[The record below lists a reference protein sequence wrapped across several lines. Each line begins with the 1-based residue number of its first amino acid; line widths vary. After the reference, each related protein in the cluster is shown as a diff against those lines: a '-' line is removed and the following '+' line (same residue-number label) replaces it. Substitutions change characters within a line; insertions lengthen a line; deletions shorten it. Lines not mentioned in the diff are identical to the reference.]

1 MPTMTVLVQE
11 IRPGFVA
18 RISGVDMREPIAA
31 GDVAV
36 IQNAIDHHP
45 VLVFHVPGM
54 TNDQQI
60 RFSRNFGSLASATEY
75 QKDPSKRRLGGE
87 MTDASNLSEDSEVL
101 GAGDRRRVNNLGSR
115 RWHTDGSYKRY
126 SGKYS
131 LLSCHSSIAD
141 GGQTQLADM
150 RAGYDALPEKMKQLV
165 EGLVLEHSIF
175 HSRAVVGFSG
185 FSSEEQ
191 ARLPSAQHPLVRVHP
206 ASGRK
211 SLYLSSHASHV
222 VGWPVPE
229 GIDLLLELTEW
240 ATQAAGVYTHRWEPG
255 DMVMWDNRFT
265 MHRARRHYP
274 ETAVRDMRRTTI
286 EEDVPPLEQ
295 AA

>member
-1 MPTMTVLVQE
+1 MGALVRE

-18 RISGVDMREPIAA
+18 EVAGVDLRKPISAE
-31 GDVAV
+31 DVAT
-36 IQNAIDHHP
+36 IQDAIDNYP
-45 VLVFHVPGM
+45 VLIFHGPVIS
-54 TNDQQI
+54 NDHQI
-60 RFSRNFGSLASATEY
+60 AFSRYFGSLSRATEY
-75 QKDPSKRRLGGE
+75 QKDPMKRRLGGE
-87 MTDASNLSEDSEVL
+87 MTDASNLGDDSQVL

-115 RWHTDGSYKRY
+115 RWHTDGSYKRL

-131 LLSCHSSIAD
+131 LLSCHSVVAD

-150 RAGYDALPEKMKQLV
+150 RAGYAALPENMKQLV
-165 EGLVLEHSIF
+165 DGLVVEHSIF
-175 HSRAVVGFSG
+175 HSRAVVGFSD
-185 FSSEEQ
+185 FSAEEQ
-191 ARLPSAQHPLVRVHP
+191 ASLPAAQHPLVRVHP

-222 VGWPVPE
+222 VGWPIPE

-240 ATQAAGVYTHRWEPG
+240 ATQPTGVYIHQWQLG
-255 DMVMWDNRFT
+255 DIVMWDNRFT

-286 EEDVPPLEQ
+286 EESVSPLEQ

>member
-1 MPTMTVLVQE
+1 MAAVVQE

-18 RISGVDMREPIAA
+18 EIGNVDLRAPITPV
-31 GDVAV
+31 DVAI
-36 IQNAIDHHP
+36 IQDAIDRHP
-45 VLVFHVPGM
+45 VLVFRAPGM
-54 TNDQQI
+54 TNDEQI
-60 RFSRNFGSLASATEY
+60 AFSRNFGSLARATEY
-75 QKDPSKRRLGGE
+75 QKDPMKRRLGGE
-87 MTDASNLSEDSEVL
+87 MTDASNLSEDSQVL

-115 RWHTDGSYKRY
+115 RWHTDGSYKRL

-131 LLSCHSSIAD
+131 LLSCHSVVSD
-141 GGQTQLADM
+141 GGQTQFADM
-150 RAGYDALPEKMKQLV
+150 RAGYDALPEKMKALV
-165 EGLVLEHSIF
+165 EGLVVEHSIF

-191 ARLPSAQHPLVRVHP
+191 ASLPSAQHPLVRLHP

-211 SLYLSSHASHV
+211 SLYISSHASHV

-229 GIDLLLELTEW
+229 GIDLLYELTEW
-240 ATQAAGVYTHRWEPG
+240 ATQPPAVYTHAWQLG

-286 EEDVPPLEQ
+286 EEDTPPLEQ

>member
-1 MPTMTVLVQE
+1 MPAAVRV

-18 RISGVDMREPIAA
+18 EVAGVDLREPVSSA
-31 GDVAV
+31 DVAL
-36 IQNAIDHHP
+36 IQDAVDQHP
-45 VLVFHVPGM
+45 VVVFHGPVIS
-54 TNDQQI
+54 NEQQI
-60 RFSRNFGSLASATEY
+60 AFSRNFGTLSRATEY

-87 MTDASNLSEDSEVL
+87 MTDASNLGEDSKVL

-115 RWHTDGSYKRY
+115 RWHTDGSYKLL

-131 LLSCHSSIAD
+131 LLSCHSTVDD
-141 GGQTQLADM
+141 GGQTQFADM
-150 RAGYDALPEKMKQLV
+150 RAGYDALPEKLRQLV

-175 HSRAVVGFSG
+175 RSRAVVGFAG
-185 FSSEEQ
+185 FSAEEQ
-191 ARLPSAQHPLVRVHP
+191 ASLPSAQHPLVRVHP
-206 ASGRK
+206 VSGRK

-222 VGWPVPE
+222 VGWPIPE
-229 GIDLLLELTEW
+229 GIDLLHELTEW
-240 ATQAAGVYTHRWEPG
+240 ATQPNGVYTHNWQVG
-255 DMVMWDNRFT
+255 DLVMWDNRFT

-286 EEDVPPLEQ
+286 EEAAPPISQ

>member
-1 MPTMTVLVQE
+1 MTVSVQE
-11 IRPGFVA
+11 ISPGFVA
-18 RISGVDMREPIAA
+18 RVSGVDMGKPIAA
-31 GDVAV
+31 GDVAI
-36 IQNAIDHHP
+36 IQNGIDHHP

-54 TNDQQI
+54 TNAQQI
-60 RFSRNFGSLASATEY
+60 AFSRNFGSLASATEY

-175 HSRAVVGFSG
+175 HSRAVVGFTG
-185 FSSEEQ
+185 FSTEEQ
-191 ARLPSAQHPLVRVHP
+191 ASLPSAQHPLVRVHP

-222 VGWPVPE
+222 VGWPLPE

-240 ATQAAGVYTHRWEPG
+240 ATQPAGIYTHHWEPG

-274 ETAVRDMRRTTI
+274 ETAERDMRRTTI

>member
-1 MPTMTVLVQE
+1 MAAQVTE

-18 RISGVDMREPIAA
+18 EIGGIDLRTPVSPA
-31 GDVAV
+31 DVAI
-36 IQNAIDHHP
+36 IQEAVDHHP
-45 VLVFHVPGM
+45 VLVFRAPGT
-54 TNDQQI
+54 TNEQQI
-60 RFSRNFGSLASATEY
+60 AFSRNFGSLARATEY
-75 QKDPSKRRLGGE
+75 QKDPMKRRLGGE
-87 MTDASNLSEDSEVL
+87 MTDASNLGEDSKVL

-131 LLSCHSSIAD
+131 LLSCHSVVEH

-150 RAGYDALPEKMKQLV
+150 RAGYDALPEKLKQLV
-165 EGLVLEHSIF
+165 DGLVLEHSIF
-175 HSRAVVGFSG
+175 HSRAVCGFSG

-191 ARLPSAQHPLVRVHP
+191 AQLPSAQHPLVRVHP

-211 SLYLSSHASHV
+211 SLYISSHASHV

-240 ATQAAGVYTHRWEPG
+240 ATQPAHVYTHAWQVG

>member
-1 MPTMTVLVQE
+1 MTALVRV

-18 RISGVDMREPIAA
+18 EIANVDLRESVSAS
-31 GDVAV
+31 DVAV
-36 IQNAIDHHP
+36 IQEAADNHP
-45 VLVFHVPGM
+45 VLVFHGPVL
-54 TNDQQI
+54 TNEQQI
-60 RFSRNFGSLASATEY
+60 AFSRNFGSLAHATEY
-75 QKDPSKRRLGGE
+75 QKDPMKRRLGGE
-87 MTDASNLSEDSEVL
+87 MTDASNLGEDSQVL

-115 RWHTDGSYKRY
+115 RWHTDGSYKRL
-126 SGKYS
+126 SGMYS
-131 LLSCHSSIAD
+131 LLSCHSVVAD

-150 RAGYDALPEKMKQLV
+150 RAGYDALPQKMKQLV
-165 EGLVLEHSIF
+165 EGLVVEHSIF
-175 HSRAVVGFSG
+175 HSRAVVGFTG
-185 FSSEEQ
+185 FSAEEQ
-191 ARLPSAQHPLVRVHP
+191 ASLPSAQHPLVRMHP

-240 ATQAAGVYTHRWEPG
+240 ATQPEAVYTHQWQLG

-286 EEDVPPLEQ
+286 EESVPPLEQ

>member
-1 MPTMTVLVQE
+1 MSAVVRE

-18 RISGVDMREPIAA
+18 EIANIDLRELISADDVSLIQDAVD
-31 GDVAV
+31 
-36 IQNAIDHHP
+36 NHP
-45 VLVFHVPGM
+45 VLLFRGPPIS
-54 TNDQQI
+54 NQQQI
-60 RFSRNFGSLASATEY
+60 AFSRNFGTLARATEY
-75 QKDPSKRRLGGE
+75 QKDPMRRRLGGE
-87 MTDASNLSEDSEVL
+87 MTDASNLGEDSQVL

-131 LLSCHSSIAD
+131 LLSCHSVVAD

-150 RAGYDALPEKMKQLV
+150 RSGYDALPEAMKQLV
-165 EGLVLEHSIF
+165 EDLVVEHSIF
-175 HSRAVVGFSG
+175 HSRAVVGFTG
-185 FSSEEQ
+185 FSAEEQ
-191 ARLPSAQHPLVRVHP
+191 ASLPSAQHPLVRVHP

-222 VGWPVPE
+222 IGWPIPE

-240 ATQAAGVYTHRWEPG
+240 ATQPAGVYTHQWQLG
-255 DMVMWDNRFT
+255 DIVMWDNRFT

>member
-1 MPTMTVLVQE
+1 MTALVHV

-18 RISGVDMREPIAA
+18 EIANIDLREPVSASE
-31 GDVAV
+31 VAV
-36 IQNAIDHHP
+36 IQDAANNHP
-45 VLVFHVPGM
+45 VLVFHGPVL
-54 TNDQQI
+54 TNEQQI
-60 RFSRNFGSLASATEY
+60 AFSRNFGTLAHATEY
-75 QKDPSKRRLGGE
+75 QKDPMKRRLGGE
-87 MTDASNLSEDSEVL
+87 MTDASNLGEDSQVL

-115 RWHTDGSYKRY
+115 RWHTDGSYKRL

-131 LLSCHSSIAD
+131 LLSCHSVVAD

-150 RAGYDALPEKMKQLV
+150 RAGYDALPAKMKQLV
-165 EGLVLEHSIF
+165 EGLVVEHSIF
-175 HSRAVVGFSG
+175 HSRAVVGFTG
-185 FSSEEQ
+185 FSAEEQ
-191 ARLPSAQHPLVRVHP
+191 ANLPSAQHPLVRVHP

-240 ATQAAGVYTHRWEPG
+240 ATQPEAVYTHQWQLG

-286 EEDVPPLEQ
+286 EEAVPPLEQ

>member
-1 MPTMTVLVQE
+1 V

-18 RISGVDMREPIAA
+18 EIANIDLREPVSTA
-31 GDVAV
+31 DVAV
-36 IQNAIDHHP
+36 IQNAVDNHP
-45 VLVFHVPGM
+45 VLVFHGPPIS
-54 TNDQQI
+54 NDQQI
-60 RFSRNFGSLASATEY
+60 AFSRNFGRLARATEY
-75 QKDPSKRRLGGE
+75 QKDPTKRRLGGE
-87 MTDASNLSEDSEVL
+87 MTDASNLGEDSQVL

-115 RWHTDGSYKRY
+115 RWHTDGSYKRL
-126 SGKYS
+126 SGVYS
-131 LLSCHSSIAD
+131 LLSCHSVVAD
-141 GGQTQLADM
+141 GGQTQFADM
-150 RAGYDALPEKMKQLV
+150 RAGYDALPDKMKQLV

-185 FSSEEQ
+185 YSAEEQ
-191 ARLPSAQHPLVRVHP
+191 ASLPSAQHPLVRVHP

-222 VGWPVPE
+222 VDWPVPE

-240 ATQAAGVYTHRWEPG
+240 ATQPDGVYTHQWQLG

-286 EEDVPPLEQ
+286 EESIPPLEQ

>member
-1 MPTMTVLVQE
+1 MTASVRV

-18 RISGVDMREPIAA
+18 EIANIDLREPVSTA
-31 GDVAV
+31 DVAV
-36 IQNAIDHHP
+36 IQNAVDNHP
-45 VLVFHVPGM
+45 VLVFHGPPIS
-54 TNDQQI
+54 NDQQI
-60 RFSRNFGSLASATEY
+60 AFSRNFGRLARATEY
-75 QKDPSKRRLGGE
+75 QKDPTKRRLGGE
-87 MTDASNLSEDSEVL
+87 MTDASNLGEDSQVL

-115 RWHTDGSYKRY
+115 RWHTDGSYKRL
-126 SGKYS
+126 SGVYS
-131 LLSCHSSIAD
+131 LLSCHSVVAD

-150 RAGYDALPEKMKQLV
+150 RAGYDALPDKMKQLV

-185 FSSEEQ
+185 YSAEEQ
-191 ARLPSAQHPLVRVHP
+191 ASLPSAQHPLVRVHP

-240 ATQAAGVYTHRWEPG
+240 ATQPDGVYTHQWQLG

-286 EEDVPPLEQ
+286 EESIPPLEQ

>member
-1 MPTMTVLVQE
+1 MPVLVEE
-11 IRPGFVA
+11 IRPEFVA
-18 RISGVDMREPIAA
+18 KVSGVDMSETLSAA
-31 GDVAV
+31 DATV
-36 IQNAIDHHP
+36 IQNAIDRCP
-45 VLVFHVPGM
+45 VLLFHVPGM
-54 TNDQQI
+54 TNEQHI
-60 RFSRNFGSLASATEY
+60 RFSRHFGSLATATEY

-87 MTDASNLSEDSEVL
+87 MTDASNLSETSEVL
-101 GAGDRRRVNNLGSR
+101 EAGDRRRMNNLGSR
-115 RWHTDGSYKRY
+115 RWHTDGSYKKY

-131 LLSCHSSIAD
+131 LLACHSTIVD

-165 EGLVLEHSIF
+165 EGLVVEHSIF

-191 ARLPSAQHPLVRVHP
+191 AQLPRAHHPLVRIHP

-211 SLYLSSHASHV
+211 SLYLSSHASHI

-240 ATQAAGVYTHRWEPG
+240 ATQTAGVYTHAWQPG
-255 DMVMWDNRFT
+255 DMLMWDNRFT

>member
-1 MPTMTVLVQE
+1 MAAQVRE

-18 RISGVDMREPIAA
+18 EIAGVDLREPISAN
-31 GDVAV
+31 DVTV
-36 IQNAIDHHP
+36 IQDAVDDHP
-45 VLVFHVPGM
+45 VLVFHTPGI
-54 TNDQQI
+54 TNEQQI
-60 RFSRNFGSLASATEY
+60 AFSRNFGSLSRATEY
-75 QKDPSKRRLGGE
+75 QKDPMKRRLGGE
-87 MTDASNLSEDSEVL
+87 MTDASNLSEDSQVL
-101 GAGDRRRVNNLGSR
+101 GAGDRRRMNNLGSR
-115 RWHTDGSYKRY
+115 RWHTDGSYKRL

-131 LLSCHSSIAD
+131 LLSCHSVVTD

-150 RAGYDALPEKMKQLV
+150 RTGYDALPEKMKHLV
-165 EGLVLEHSIF
+165 EDLVVEHSIF
-175 HSRAVVGFSG
+175 HSRAVIGFSG
-185 FSSEEQ
+185 FSPDEQ
-191 ARLPSAQHPLVRVHP
+191 ATLPSAQHPLVRIHP

-222 VGWPVPE
+222 VGWPIPE
-229 GIDLLLELTEW
+229 GMDLLHELIEW
-240 ATQAAGVYTHRWEPG
+240 ATQTGAVYTHQWQPG
-255 DMVMWDNRFT
+255 DLVMWDNRFT

>member
-1 MPTMTVLVQE
+1 MAASVRE

-18 RISGVDMREPIAA
+18 EIGNIDMRAPIAPA
-31 GDVAV
+31 DVAI
-36 IQNAIDHHP
+36 IQQAIDNHT
-45 VLVFHVPGM
+45 VLVFHVPGI
-54 TNDQQI
+54 TNEQQI
-60 RFSRNFGSLASATEY
+60 AFSRNFGSLARATEY
-75 QKDPSKRRLGGE
+75 QKDPMKRRLGGE
-87 MTDASNLSEDSEVL
+87 MTDASNLSEESKVL

-115 RWHTDGSYKRY
+115 RWHTDGSYKRL

-131 LLSCHSSIAD
+131 LLSCHSVVAD

-150 RAGYDALPEKMKQLV
+150 RAGYDALPDKMKELV
-165 EGLVLEHSIF
+165 ADLVVEHSIF
-175 HSRAVVGFSG
+175 HSRAVVGFTG
-185 FSSEEQ
+185 FSAEEQ
-191 ARLPSAQHPLVRVHP
+191 ASLPSAQHPLVRIHP

-222 VGWPVPE
+222 VGWPIPE
-229 GIDLLLELTEW
+229 GIDLLHELIEW
-240 ATQAAGVYTHRWEPG
+240 ATQPAGVYTHAWQPG
-255 DMVMWDNRFT
+255 DMVMWDNRFS

>member
-1 MPTMTVLVQE
+1 MTSVNV
-11 IRPGFVA
+11 IRQGFVA
-18 RISGVDMREPIAA
+18 EIAGIDLREPVSAR
-31 GDVAV
+31 DVAV
-36 IQNAIDHHP
+36 IQDAVDNHP
-45 VLVFHVPGM
+45 VLVFHGPSLS
-54 TNDQQI
+54 NQQQI
-60 RFSRNFGSLASATEY
+60 AFSRHFGSLSRATEY
-75 QKDPSKRRLGGE
+75 QKDPTKRRLGGE
-87 MTDASNLSEDSEVL
+87 MTDASNLSEDNEVL

-115 RWHTDGSYKRY
+115 RWHTDGSYKRL

-131 LLSCHSSIAD
+131 LLSCHSVVAD
-141 GGQTQLADM
+141 GGQTQIADM

-175 HSRAVVGFSG
+175 HSRAVVGFTG
-185 FSSEEQ
+185 FSAEEQ
-191 ARLPSAQHPLVRVHP
+191 ASLPSAQHPLVRVHP

-211 SLYLSSHASHV
+211 SLYISSHASHV
-222 VGWPVPE
+222 VGWPIPE

-240 ATQAAGVYTHRWEPG
+240 ATQPAGVYTHQWQVG
-255 DMVMWDNRFT
+255 DLVMWDNRFT

-286 EEDVPPLEQ
+286 EESVPPLEQ

>member
-1 MPTMTVLVQE
+1 MTATVRV

-18 RISGVDMREPIAA
+18 QIVDADPREPVSPADA
-31 GDVAV
+31 AV
-36 IQNAIDHHP
+36 IQDAIDNHP
-45 VLVFHVPGM
+45 VLFFRGHLL
-54 TNDQQI
+54 TNEQQI
-60 RFSRNFGSLASATEY
+60 VFSRNFGSLSRATEY
-75 QKDPSKRRLGGE
+75 QKDPMKRRLGGE
-87 MTDASNLSEDSEVL
+87 MTDASNLGEDSQVL
-101 GAGDRRRVNNLGSR
+101 GAGDRRRMNNLGSR
-115 RWHTDGSYKRY
+115 RWHTDGSYKRL

-131 LLSCHSSIAD
+131 LLSCHSAVTD

-165 EGLVLEHSIF
+165 EGVVVEHSIF
-175 HSRAVVGFSG
+175 HSRAVIGYTEFST
-185 FSSEEQ
+185 EEL
-191 ARLPSAQHPLVRVHP
+191 ASLPSAQHPLVRIHP

-222 VGWPVPE
+222 VGWPIPE
-229 GIDLLLELTEW
+229 GVDLLHELIEW
-240 ATQAAGVYTHRWEPG
+240 ATRPDAIYTHDWQVG

-286 EEDVPPLEQ
+286 EEDISPLEQ

>member
-1 MPTMTVLVQE
+1 VV
-11 IRPGFVA
+11 
-18 RISGVDMREPIAA
+18 
-31 GDVAV
+31 
-36 IQNAIDHHP
+36 
-45 VLVFHVPGM
+45 
-54 TNDQQI
+54 
-60 RFSRNFGSLASATEY
+60 
-75 QKDPSKRRLGGE
+75 
-87 MTDASNLSEDSEVL
+87 
-101 GAGDRRRVNNLGSR
+101 
-115 RWHTDGSYKRY
+115 
-126 SGKYS
+126 
-131 LLSCHSSIAD
+131 AD

-150 RAGYDALPEKMKQLV
+150 RAGYDTLPAKMKQLV
-165 EGLVLEHSIF
+165 EGLVVEHSIF
-175 HSRAVVGFSG
+175 HSRAVVGFTG
-185 FSSEEQ
+185 FSAEEQ
-191 ARLPSAQHPLVRVHP
+191 ASLPSAQHPLVRVHP

-240 ATQAAGVYTHRWEPG
+240 ATQPEAVYTHHWQLG

-286 EEDVPPLEQ
+286 EEAVPPLEQ

>member
-1 MPTMTVLVQE
+1 MAASVRV

-18 RISGVDMREPIAA
+18 QIMDIDPRESVSSV
-31 GDVAV
+31 DVA
-36 IQNAIDHHP
+36 IIRNAIDKHP
-45 VLVFHVPGM
+45 VLFFRGHLL

-60 RFSRNFGSLASATEY
+60 AFSRNFGSLSRATEY
-75 QKDPSKRRLGGE
+75 QKDPMKRRLGGE
-87 MTDASNLSEDSEVL
+87 MTDASNLGEDSQVL
-101 GAGDRRRVNNLGSR
+101 GAGDRRRMNNLGSR
-115 RWHTDGSYKRY
+115 RWHTDGSYKSL

-131 LLSCHSSIAD
+131 LLSCHSAVND

-150 RAGYDALPEKMKQLV
+150 RTGYDALPENMKQLV
-165 EGLVLEHSIF
+165 EGLVVEHSIF
-175 HSRAVVGFSG
+175 HSRAVIGYTEFSA
-185 FSSEEQ
+185 EEQ
-191 ARLPSAQHPLVRVHP
+191 ASLPSAQHPLVRIHP

-211 SLYLSSHASHV
+211 SLYLSSHASHI
-222 VGWPVPE
+222 VGWPIPE
-229 GIDLLLELTEW
+229 GVDLLNELVEW
-240 ATQAAGVYTHRWEPG
+240 ATQPDAIYTHDWQVG

-274 ETAVRDMRRTTI
+274 ETSVRDMRRTTI